1 MMENGHEIFVCYSK
15 WQQKEA
21 MEVVLHLEAAGIKCW
36 IMSRDI
42 DYAKEWDEQVDEAI
56 RTAAAAVYLE
66 PEERSS
72 RLEKELGQIKSF
84 HIPVMT
90 FNPAESTPGKIAD
103 AVQKGMDEA
112 REKKEKSIRIVPY
125 DGGKPFIFVSYS
137 HKDMTEVFEII
148 RGLQKRGYRIWFDE
162 GIDPGTEW
170 DEYIASHINE
180 SHYLIAFLSENYF
193 ASSNCRDELAYAR
206 DMDKPLLLIYIRDE
220 KMPQGMQLRLNRL
233 QAIHWYSYEDKAL
246 FFQKVDSAMG
256 ISECRSTDMPE
267 KED

>member
-90 FNPAESTPGKIAD
+90 FNPAESTPEKIAD

-206 DMDKPLLLIYIRDE
+206 DMDKPRLLVYLE
-220 KMPQGMQLRLNRL
+220 ETKLPMGMAMRLMRI
-233 QAIHWYSYEDKAL
+233 QAIHAYKYSEK
-246 FFQKVDSAMG
+246 
-256 ISECRSTDMPE
+256 SEFYSKLLSTTVIDMCNSGSH
-267 KED
+267 